1 MIAFNDPKSNGFEIE
16 PYSNDTVRPVT
27 SNDTVR
33 PVTSVKMNARCAK
46 LLFSAIFEAGAG
58 SWLNP

>member
-1 MIAFNDPKSNGFEIE
+1 MIALNDAKSNGFEIE
-16 PYSNDTVRPVT
+16 PYS
-27 SNDTVR
+27 SDTVR

-58 SWLNP
+58 SRLSP